1 MNEERIGLWL
11 RQTKHIG
18 GHLPHRY
25 SVTVNQ
31 VMVVTVKRSKWL
43 YFNLTFGSVASL
55 LAAILYEGSRD
66 SNHKTYRDK
75 QNRDKDHLA
84 LAAEP

>member
-1 MNEERIGLWL
+1 
-11 RQTKHIG
+11 
-18 GHLPHRY
+18 
-25 SVTVNQ
+25 
-31 VMVVTVKRSKWL
+31 MVVTVKRSKWL

-75 QNRDKDHLA
+75 KK
-84 LAAEP
+84 